1 MDVCGLVSR
10 TNRRQNPFHRS
21 LDPLGMMVKNGGLPQ
36 ARYNDYST
44 IH

>member
-1 MDVCGLVSR
+1 MDACGLVSR

-36 ARYNDYST
+36 AHYNDYST